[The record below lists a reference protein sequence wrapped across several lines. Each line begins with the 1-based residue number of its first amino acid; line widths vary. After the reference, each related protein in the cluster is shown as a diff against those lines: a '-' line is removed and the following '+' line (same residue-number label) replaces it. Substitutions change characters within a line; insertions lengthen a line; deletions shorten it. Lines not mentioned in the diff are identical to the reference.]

1 MAVSQKCQYALR
13 ALFELAKRRDEG
25 PVGVQAIAATQAIP
39 ARFLEVILQQ
49 LRQAGLV
56 QSRRGTLGGYVLGVS
71 PESLTVADIVETI
84 DGSLAPVKCIGDGD
98 RAERHCAL
106 LGGCAFMGLWKRAQN
121 AVAEVY
127 KNTTIRDL
135 IDSEQFVTI
144 GDSPD
149 YTI

>member
-84 DGSLAPVKCIGDGD
+84 DGSMAPVKCIGD
-98 RAERHCAL
+98 RAERPCAL
-106 LGGCAFMGLWKRAQN
+106 FGGCAFLGLWKRAQD

-127 KNTTIRDL
+127 KNTTIQDL